1 MELAN
6 SYLEEGFPFRGRKR
20 KKMEQFLE
28 KSGLTYDAQIIYS
41 VLLCREDGEIIGCG
55 SRHENILKCIAVD
68 ETYQGEGL
76 LQRIVTQLIK
86 QAYTCLLYTSIPQ
99 KILSVKQQT
108 KTQVQAFACSSS
120 T

>member
-41 VLLCREDGEIIGCG
+41 VLLCRGDGEIIGCG
-55 SRHENILKCIAVD
+55 SRHENILKCIAAVFILV
-68 ETYQGEGL
+68 L
-76 LQRIVTQLIK
+76 LGSHPRTAPVRVSLPTVFPCKDRKSTRLN
-86 QAYTCLLYTSIPQ
+86 
-99 KILSVKQQT
+99 
-108 KTQVQAFACSSS
+108 SSH